1 MKAIVQDAYGIAPE
15 NVFRLDEIDQP
26 TIRGGEV
33 LVPVHAAGVDRGR
46 PVIQMPR
53 SPMLMRIMAFG
64 FRRPKALNPAGV
76 WQESSKRSA
85 NRSEFKP
92 GNHVN
97 V

>member
-1 MKAIVQDAYGIAPE
+1 
-15 NVFRLDEIDQP
+15 
-26 TIRGGEV
+26 
-33 LVPVHAAGVDRGR
+33 
-46 PVIQMPR
+46 MPR